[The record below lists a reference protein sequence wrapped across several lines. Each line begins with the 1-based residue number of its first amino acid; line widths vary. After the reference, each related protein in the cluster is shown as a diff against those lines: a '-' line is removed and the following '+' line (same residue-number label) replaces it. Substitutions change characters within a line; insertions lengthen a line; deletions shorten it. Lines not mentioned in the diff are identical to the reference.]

1 MRLEK
6 NKLIKKWLKI
16 EIKIIRTKFEKK
28 IKKIK
33 WAKIKSKIKSN

>member
-28 IKKIK
+28 LT
-33 WAKIKSKIKSN
+33 KSNDQG